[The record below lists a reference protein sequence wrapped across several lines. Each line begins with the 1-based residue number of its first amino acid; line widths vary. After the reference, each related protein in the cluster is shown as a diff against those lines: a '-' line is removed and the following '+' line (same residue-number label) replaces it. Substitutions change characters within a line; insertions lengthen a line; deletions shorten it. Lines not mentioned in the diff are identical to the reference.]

1 MNTNIILVVISIL
14 FNLITGGGIAS
25 GSIPSMGQTGNFP
38 NYLMQML
45 YLYGGS
51 INMEQSNWDSIDK
64 TIDIGSG
71 SYESYGFGKGST
83 VRVYGNVRD
92 GVAFDFSIKQ
102 SQYDHNLDVSSPV
115 DGVKITTSQYSGSDS
130 GYNIHIDPISLQK
143 ALELFSQSLT
153 YLSNAG

>member
-51 INMEQSNWDSIDK
+51 INMEQSNFWQLRILR
-64 TIDIGSG
+64 IWQ
-71 SYESYGFGKGST
+71 GFHG
-83 VRVYGNVRD
+83 
-92 GVAFDFSIKQ
+92 
-102 SQYDHNLDVSSPV
+102 
-115 DGVKITTSQYSGSDS
+115 
-130 GYNIHIDPISLQK
+130 
-143 ALELFSQSLT
+143 
-153 YLSNAG
+153 AGLRKRP